1 MKTENMVRYC
11 IEKGVLLGLVTGLV
25 TTVFESLFS
34 SHLSAYVPWSY
45 PLELVVFNISFW
57 IVCGGLAGFF
67 LWGIKFRKKSTK
79 ENEGYYWGLFYLC
92 PFTVGYVL
100 LGNIS
105 YVKHVKLLSFQA
117 SNLSYALIVIVPL
130 FVVLFR
136 KRFAAIKKGALSF
149 LPEIVLIVAFCW
161 LGANLTIFLEQFKFL
176 GILKSFGSVAENT
189 SIFINAAGIV
199 IASGIYCVVFFRR
212 SCAEQKQFIGVT
224 ALLIT
229 AILFATGSLWTNR
242 FISAFILP
250 KLSINA
256 APRQLIKQGDS
267 TAVLPNVIVLVLDT
281 VRSNRLPQY
290 NASIKRPYPHF
301 DALARDSVMYENCIA
316 PSGWTAPSHASLF
329 TGLYPIEHGVR
340 SGVDGASSLRILPDE
355 FVTMAE
361 YFSSNGYDTKAIMS
375 NRGVL
380 GPWTNMHQGFQE
392 YSFENG
398 IGCIPD
404 IYRFKPLMPLFCFL
418 TNVRQKYFLSHRTAE
433 DINEM
438 VYGMLNKAAEP
449 FFLFVNYMDAHDPY
463 YPPRPFSHN
472 NFPQLVKL
480 KEIVLRRLGIKTQ
493 NTTLSTLDL
502 FQYDGEI
509 AYLDDRLGD
518 LFAYLKQ
525 QGLYDSSLVIVTSD
539 HGEMFGEHGMYAHG
553 EKVFLYEEVLKVPL
567 IMKYPGS
574 RKRGREAKAV
584 SLPALYPAILSI
596 CGLPMPE
603 RFSNKKEGA
612 QTYPIVSEQYLYEQ
626 GTHRVLYYGNYK
638 YFTYEKKR
646 NSELYD
652 IKNDPHEKEDLA
664 ALFPDISLQMKNRLE
679 LWLEE
684 HPSQIKSETPE
695 AAPSSELI
703 QGLKAL
709 GYIQ

>member
-229 AILFATGSLWTNR
+229 AILFATG
-242 FISAFILP
+242 FCG
-250 KLSINA
+250 
-256 APRQLIKQGDS
+256 LI
-267 TAVLPNVIVLVLDT
+267 
-281 VRSNRLPQY
+281 
-290 NASIKRPYPHF
+290 
-301 DALARDSVMYENCIA
+301 
-316 PSGWTAPSHASLF
+316 
-329 TGLYPIEHGVR
+329 
-340 SGVDGASSLRILPDE
+340 ASSR
-355 FVTMAE
+355 
-361 YFSSNGYDTKAIMS
+361 
-375 NRGVL
+375 
-380 GPWTNMHQGFQE
+380 H
-392 YSFENG
+392 SFCLN
-398 IGCIPD
+398 C
-404 IYRFKPLMPLFCFL
+404 RLMP
-418 TNVRQKYFLSHRTAE
+418 H
-433 DINEM
+433 
-438 VYGMLNKAAEP
+438 
-449 FFLFVNYMDAHDPY
+449 
-463 YPPRPFSHN
+463 
-472 NFPQLVKL
+472 
-480 KEIVLRRLGIKTQ
+480 
-493 NTTLSTLDL
+493 LD
-502 FQYDGEI
+502 
-509 AYLDDRLGD
+509 
-518 LFAYLKQ
+518 
-525 QGLYDSSLVIVTSD
+525 S
-539 HGEMFGEHGMYAHG
+539 
-553 EKVFLYEEVLKVPL
+553 
-567 IMKYPGS
+567 
-574 RKRGREAKAV
+574 
-584 SLPALYPAILSI
+584 
-596 CGLPMPE
+596 
-603 RFSNKKEGA
+603 
-612 QTYPIVSEQYLYEQ
+612 
-626 GTHRVLYYGNYK
+626 
-638 YFTYEKKR
+638 
-646 NSELYD
+646 
-652 IKNDPHEKEDLA
+652 
-664 ALFPDISLQMKNRLE
+664 
-679 LWLEE
+679 
-684 HPSQIKSETPE
+684 
-695 AAPSSELI
+695 
-703 QGLKAL
+703 
-709 GYIQ
+709 

>member
-1 MKTENMVRYC
+1 MFRYF
-11 IEKGVLLGLVTGLV
+11 IGKGALLGMVTGLV
-25 TTVFESLFS
+25 TTVFESIFS
-34 SHLSAYVPWSY
+34 SHLCVYVPWTY
-45 PLELVVFNISFW
+45 PLELVAFNMLFW

-67 LWGIKFRKKSTK
+67 LWGIKFRKESTK
-79 ENEGYYWGLFYLC
+79 DNEGYYWGLFYLF
-92 PFTVGYVL
+92 PFTVVYVL

-105 YVKHVKLLSFQA
+105 YVKHIKLLSFQA

-149 LPEIVLIVAFCW
+149 LPEIVFIVAFCW
-161 LGANLTIFLEQFKFL
+161 LGTNLTVFMEQFKFL
-176 GILKSFGSVAENT
+176 GILKNFSSVGEDT
-189 SIFINAAGIV
+189 SILINVGGGS
-199 IASGIYCVVFFRR
+199 IASVIYCVVFFKR
-212 SCAEQKQFIGVT
+212 SCAVQKQFIGVT

-242 FISAFILP
+242 FISSFIVP
-250 KLSINA
+250 KLSIKA
-256 APRQLIKQGDS
+256 APRQLLNAGDAK
-267 TAVLPNVIVLVLDT
+267 AVLPNVIVLVLDT

-290 NASIKRPYPHF
+290 NTSIRHSYPHF
-301 DALARDSVMYENCIA
+301 DTLANEAVVFEKCIA

-329 TGLYPIEHGVR
+329 TGLYPIEHAVR
-340 SGVDGASSLRILPDE
+340 SGVDGASCLRTLQDQ

-361 YFSSNGYDTKAIMS
+361 YFSSNGYDTAAVVS
-375 NRGVL
+375 NRGIL

-398 IGCIPD
+398 IGCIPG

-418 TNVRQKYFLSHRTAE
+418 TNVRPKYFLYYRTAE
-433 DINEM
+433 DINERI
-438 VYGMLNKAAEP
+438 YGILNKAAEP
-449 FFLFVNYMDAHDPY
+449 FFLFVNYMDAHSPY
-463 YPPRPFSHN
+463 YPPRPFCHS
-472 NFPQLVKL
+472 NFPQLAKL
-480 KEIVLRRLGIKTQ
+480 KESVLRRLGSKMQ
-493 NTTLSTLDL
+493 NSYLSTIDL

-509 AYLDDRLGD
+509 AYLDDRLGG
-518 LFAYLKQ
+518 LFAYLKR
-525 QGLYDSSLVIVTSD
+525 QGFYDSSLVIVTSD
-539 HGEMFGEHGMYAHG
+539 HGEMFGEHGMRGHG

-574 RKRGREAKAV
+574 RKRGREAKAI
-584 SLPALYPAILSI
+584 SLPTLYPAILSI
-596 CGLPMPE
+596 CGLPIPE
-603 RFSNKKEGA
+603 CFSNRKDGS
-612 QTYPIVSEQYLYEQ
+612 QTSPIVSEQYLYEQ
-626 GTHRVLYYGNYK
+626 GTHRVLYDGNYK

-652 IKNDPHEKEDLA
+652 IKNDPYEKEDLA
-664 ALFPDISLQMKNRLE
+664 ALFPDTALQMKNRLE

-684 HPSQIKSETPE
+684 HPEQVEREPPE
-695 AAPSSELI
+695 AAPSNELM